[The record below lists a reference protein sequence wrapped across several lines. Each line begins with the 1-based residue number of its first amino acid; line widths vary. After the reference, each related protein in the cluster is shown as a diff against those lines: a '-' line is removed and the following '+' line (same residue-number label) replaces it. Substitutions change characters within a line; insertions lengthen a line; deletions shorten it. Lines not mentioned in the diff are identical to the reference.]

1 MQLLDVVHVPLED
14 CIDSDVETAFFVVLM
29 AIVMLVIAVVFILK
43 LCKEGFR
50 KGVIDTEEID
60 EI

>member
-1 MQLLDVVHVPLED
+1 MQLLDVVHAPLED
-14 CIDSDVETAFFVVLM
+14 YIDSDGCAAFFVVLI

-43 LCKEGFR
+43 LRKEGFR